1 MKSSILLCLVGG
13 VKHNKAGK
21 GLNTLL
27 LLLNLV
33 SNKLRF
39 YVEPALVGVVLS
51 HEHNF
56 IIIYRD
62 INNIFGR

>member
-39 YVEPALVGVVLS
+39 YVEPALVAIVLS
-51 HEHNF
+51 H
-56 IIIYRD
+56 
-62 INNIFGR
+62 

>member
-39 YVEPALVGVVLS
+39 YVEPALVAVVLS
-51 HEHNF
+51 H
-56 IIIYRD
+56 
-62 INNIFGR
+62 